1 MSKLVSI
8 GLWAIYCILTLG
20 LGAAT
25 KGSDDNW
32 LYWAFFGG
40 GAVMLAIYVCE
51 FLKERM

>member
-1 MSKLVSI
+1 MSKLVAI
-8 GLWAIYCILTLG
+8 GLWIIYCGLNLCLG
-20 LGAAT
+20 FVT

-32 LYWAFFGG
+32 LYWVFFGG